1 MDYKDQIPQI
11 SAEMYLERLYPE
23 LRKLWTT
30 RARGT
35 FFRNYSHDI
44 IDLDTEA
51 KQVTLSR
58 DGYLK
63 LLPQGLVTQE
73 VGSLKK
79 KESPEELKKRVE
91 ILGEAFVPFD
101 TFIFRRRLNI
111 ERQTSALLE
120 NKLHYILK
128 TYFNFDLKNEKNEY
142 VREVAVLLPFVSKLR
157 ANVPFVT
164 NLLKNICKCDVN
176 VVKTRYS
183 EIDDTK
189 CWIPYLRFEL
199 LISNLDNKQYNEK
212 TLAIKPLANFIKEW
226 FIPYDVKCDISIKQ
240 HDVPLTTQHEPTLE
254 YNTYLHSENK

>member
-1 MDYKDQIPQI
+1 MEYKDKIPQI
-11 SAEMYLERLYPE
+11 SAEMYLERMYPE

-30 RARGT
+30 RAQGT

-44 IDLDTEA
+44 IDLDTET

-58 DGYLK
+58 DGYIK

-79 KESPEELKKRVE
+79 RESPEELKKRVE

-120 NKLHYILK
+120 NKLQYILK
-128 TYFNFDLKNEKNEY
+128 TYFHFDLKNEQNEY
-142 VREVAVLLPFVSKLR
+142 VVEAAVLLPFVSKLR
-157 ANVPFVT
+157 ANIPFVT
-164 NLLKNICKCDVN
+164 SLLKTLIKCDVN
-176 VVKTRYS
+176 VIKTRYS

-189 CWIPYLRFEL
+189 YWIPYLRFEL
-199 LISNLDNKQYNEK
+199 LVSNLSNQQYKEK
-212 TLAIKPLANFIKEW
+212 TLAIKPLADFIKEW
-226 FIPYDVKCDISIKQ
+226 FVPFDVRCDISIKQ
-240 HDVPLTTQHEPTLE
+240 HGVSLTTENATTLE